1 MLGDHGLHSSMVWF
15 ISSLHSSIG
24 SSVSSRISF
33 DSATLLMQRCN
44 SVPGMI
50 SAKFSSISVSLS
62 VATCDVAALRV
73 TLNEVLDLV
82 GKKHTVNNA
91 SGSYVGYSFFKH
103 YAVALLLLGNI
114 ELLDN
119 PDSSVP
125 QHELAF
131 QVRHTH
137 PASTRRPSRCPIRH
151 TSKIKTLNP

>member
-44 SVPGMI
+44 SVPDMVN
-50 SAKFSSISVSLS
+50 AKFSSISVSMS

-82 GKKHTVNNA
+82 GKKHTITNT
-91 SGSYVGYSFFKH
+91 SGSYVGYSFFKQ

-119 PDSSVP
+119 PDSAVP

-131 QVRHTH
+131 QVHPPLLPLSLAPSLTLSRSHRH
-137 PASTRRPSRCPIRH
+137 RPLP
-151 TSKIKTLNP
+151 